1 MNRKLSYEGKELH
14 EMTQEEL
21 KNCCNLCYNHFD
33 KLQFV
38 EGSSYLYNEL
48 IAFSGLDEQDI
59 KNYFLVAQY
68 IKCKE
73 KFKKDS

>member
-33 KLQFV
+33 KLQFQ
-38 EGSSYLYNEL
+38 EM
-48 IAFSGLDEQDI
+48 I
-59 KNYFLVAQY
+59 KKYHLFLNFQKQHQTIVY
-68 IKCKE
+68 KYKN
-73 KFKKDS
+73 K

>member
-33 KLQFV
+33 KLQVV
-38 EGSSYLYNEL
+38 EIVDTE
-48 IAFSGLDEQDI
+48 I
-59 KNYFLVAQY
+59 KCTYYFLLEVISY
-68 IKCKE
+68 NM
-73 KFKKDS
+73 

>member
-33 KLQFV
+33 KLQF
-38 EGSSYLYNEL
+38 EMEL
-48 IAFSGLDEQDI
+48 EYYG
-59 KNYFLVAQY
+59 
-68 IKCKE
+68 
-73 KFKKDS
+73 

>member
-33 KLQFV
+33 KLQF
-38 EGSSYLYNEL
+38 SDL
-48 IAFSGLDEQDI
+48 LD
-59 KNYFLVAQY
+59 KL
-68 IKCKE
+68 
-73 KFKKDS
+73 

>member
-33 KLQFV
+33 KLQFKR
-38 EGSSYLYNEL
+38 EFETLFYYSIS
-48 IAFSGLDEQDI
+48 
-59 KNYFLVAQY
+59 
-68 IKCKE
+68 
-73 KFKKDS
+73 

>member
-33 KLQFV
+33 KLQF
-38 EGSSYLYNEL
+38 GDFLQRKINYYN
-48 IAFSGLDEQDI
+48 
-59 KNYFLVAQY
+59 Y
-68 IKCKE
+68 E
-73 KFKKDS
+73 KYE

>member
-33 KLQFV
+33 KLQV
-38 EGSSYLYNEL
+38 RSVNIEL
-48 IAFSGLDEQDI
+48 NL
-59 KNYFLVAQY
+59 KYFLQ
-68 IKCKE
+68 I
-73 KFKKDS
+73 S

>member
-33 KLQFV
+33 KLQV
-38 EGSSYLYNEL
+38 IGRISN
-48 IAFSGLDEQDI
+48 A
-59 KNYFLVAQY
+59 
-68 IKCKE
+68 
-73 KFKKDS
+73 

>member
-33 KLQFV
+33 KLQV
-38 EGSSYLYNEL
+38 VL
-48 IAFSGLDEQDI
+48 IINKFS
-59 KNYFLVAQY
+59 
-68 IKCKE
+68 
-73 KFKKDS
+73 KKTYTK

>member
-33 KLQFV
+33 KLQF
-38 EGSSYLYNEL
+38 Y
-48 IAFSGLDEQDI
+48 IFSL
-59 KNYFLVAQY
+59 KYCLT
-68 IKCKE
+68 
-73 KFKKDS
+73 

>member
-33 KLQFV
+33 KLQV
-38 EGSSYLYNEL
+38 ITQIMTIQL
-48 IAFSGLDEQDI
+48 IVD
-59 KNYFLVAQY
+59 
-68 IKCKE
+68 KE
-73 KFKKDS
+73 KYPTQRLVCVLFLDNNLHLI